1 MSKSSSNPNGPRVA
15 DSAPAG
21 GDPGAGRI
29 AIDIGATKTVVAY
42 YRGAA
47 PEPLDR
53 FLTPEEP
60 EAALEAIARAV
71 AGAPAPAREVG
82 IGAPGPLDP
91 VGGVILEPPNLRRW
105 WGFPLKE
112 RLEAE
117 LQLPVTIDNDATV
130 GALGEAVFGSGRG
143 YSSVYY
149 ITISTGIGA
158 GLVIDGS
165 VFGGHAGLA
174 GEVHAFRPGNFA
186 GRNDGWNV
194 IDLASGPGL
203 IRRTRHGLKQGAESS
218 LTAEDLDT
226 RKILAALEENDPL
239 AVEIME
245 DARNAMA
252 AVVMGVLYAVA
263 PEIIVLAG
271 GLCTDNRWYV
281 TPVQERVRDWL
292 AYSELQDIPIARAE
306 LWDSA
311 VLWGASVLSEE
322 RRFGSRRDGT

>member
-1 MSKSSSNPNGPRVA
+1 MSKSSSNPAGSNPSGA
-15 DSAPAG
+15 APT
-21 GDPGAGRI
+21 PSQQNEGRI
-29 AIDIGATKTVVAY
+29 SIDIGATKTVVAY
-42 YRGAA
+42 YDGSA
-47 PEPLDR
+47 PEVIER
-53 FLTPEEP
+53 FLTPEQP
-60 EAALEAIARAV
+60 EDAVQTMTEAVRRD
-71 AGAPAPAREVG
+71 GGPAQKIG

-91 VGGVILEPPNLRRW
+91 MSGTILQPPNLRKW
-105 WGFPLKE
+105 WNFPLKE
-112 RLEAE
+112 RLEQE
-117 LQLPVTIDNDATV
+117 LHMPVTIDNDATV

-143 YSSVYY
+143 YPSVYY

-158 GLVIDGS
+158 GLVIGGR

-186 GRNDGWNV
+186 GQNDGWNV

-203 IRRTRHGLKQGAESS
+203 IRRTRHRLSEGAESS
-218 LTAEDLDT
+218 LGLDDLDT
-226 RKILAALEENDPL
+226 RKILAALQDKDPL

-263 PEIIVLAG
+263 PSIVVLAG

-281 TPVQERVRDWL
+281 TPVQERVREWL
-292 AYSELQDIPIARAE
+292 AYPELRDIPIARAE

-311 VLWGASVLSEE
+311 VLWGAAVLSDE
-322 RRFGSRRDGT
+322 RRFGS